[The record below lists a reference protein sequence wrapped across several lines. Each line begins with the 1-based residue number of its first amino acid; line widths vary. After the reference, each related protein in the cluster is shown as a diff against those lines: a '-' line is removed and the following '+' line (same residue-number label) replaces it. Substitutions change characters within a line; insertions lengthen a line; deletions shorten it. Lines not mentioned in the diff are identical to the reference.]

1 MMLSFPWWAGGA
13 GACSPT
19 CGSARRHDFVF
30 RWMGYALLGAAAFSI
45 ARPALADQFKMA
57 ADNARVDCT
66 VSRHELTRISL
77 VGDQIA
83 SVSKV
88 SAGGPYND
96 FSVVNEPIRG
106 DIYVAIPDSYAPKSI
121 SFFATSKKGFVY
133 KFACQLDAVEAQ
145 QIFVTNPGLATQ
157 KAADWEAQTSI
168 QDTALRLIQAMASE
182 GSVDGYEIRQPSN
195 AVARVG
201 DLQVRLIA
209 DYKGAALEGK
219 VLRIENRSPAPVL
232 LKEADLAPKGTLAL
246 TITQPSLAPGQAT
259 SAYLVGENGG
269 Q

>member
-1 MMLSFPWWAGGA
+1 MMSLPIWVGGA
-13 GACSPT
+13 GVTMVAQ
-19 CGSARRHDFVF
+19 GSLRRHDVSL
-30 RWMGYALLGAAAFSI
+30 RWLGYGLMLAAGVLA
-45 ARPALADQFKMA
+45 ARPALADQYKMA

-77 VGDQIA
+77 IGDQIA
-83 SVSKV
+83 AVSKV

-106 DIYVAIPDSYAPKSI
+106 DIYVAVPDSYAPKSI
-121 SFFATSKKGFVY
+121 SFFATSKKGYVY
-133 KFACQLDAVEAQ
+133 KFACGIDTVEAQ

-157 KAADWEAQTSI
+157 KAAEWEAQTNI
-168 QDTALRLIQAMASE
+168 QDTALRLIQAMAAQ

-195 AVARVG
+195 QTVNVG

-209 DYKGAALEGK
+209 DYLGAALEGK
-219 VLRIENRSPAPVL
+219 ILRIENKSAAPVL
-232 LKEADLAPKGTLAL
+232 LREADLAPKGTLAV
-246 TITQPSLAPGQAT
+246 TISQTNLAPGQAT
-259 SAYLVGENGG
+259 SAYLVAQSGD

>member
-1 MMLSFPWWAGGA
+1 MLSLPFWVGSA
-13 GACSPT
+13 GACSLT
-19 CGSARRHDFVF
+19 CGSVRRHDFML
-30 RWMGYALLGAAAFSI
+30 RWIGYGLLGCAAAL
-45 ARPALADQFKMA
+45 AAQPAFADQFKMA

-66 VSRHELTRISL
+66 ASRHELTRISL
-77 VGDQIA
+77 IGDQIA
-83 SVSKV
+83 AVSKV

-121 SFFATSKKGFVY
+121 SFFATSKKGYVY
-133 KFACQLDAVEAQ
+133 KFACSIDMVEAQ

-157 KAADWEAQTSI
+157 KAADWEGQTSI

-182 GSVDGYEIRQPSN
+182 GAVDGYEIRQPSN
-195 AVARVG
+195 ATTKVG

-209 DYKGAALEGK
+209 DYRGAALEGK
-219 VLRIENRSPAPVL
+219 VLRIENRSAAAIL
-232 LKEADLAPKGTLAL
+232 LKEADLAPKGTLAVA
-246 TITQPSLAPGQAT
+246 ITQPSLAPGQAT
-259 SAYLVGENGG
+259 SAYLVGQNGG